1 MKNHLLKNILAPIV
15 ALFVAFVALPQAAQA
30 QTKEAYVVENGATL
44 TFYYDANKATRT
56 GTVYGINDKLT
67 GSKTVPAWAGQGN
80 NINTR
85 ITKVVFDN
93 SFKDYKPTDTSYWFY
108 YCRTLETIEGLSN
121 LSTDQV
127 TNMES
132 MFKACKKLSSLDVS
146 TFNTSKVT
154 NMNSMFSDCS
164 ELTSLDVSN
173 FNTENV
179 TDMGYMFGM
188 LKTLTSL
195 NVKSF
200 NTANVTDMQR
210 MFQYCSALT
219 SLDVTNFDTANVT
232 DMSSMFI
239 GCKFTSIDVSNFN
252 TEKVT
257 NMETMFYNCSA
268 LKTIYCNDDWDSS
281 TVTNSKNMF
290 YNCSKLKGAVAFDEN
305 KVDASMANP
314 TTGYFTARTKEA
326 YVVEDGAT
334 LTFYYDTNKATRTGT
349 VYGINDKL
357 TGSKTVPAW
366 AGGDKNINTRITKV
380 VFDESFKDY
389 KPTSTA
395 YWFYNCRTLE
405 TIEGIKN
412 LSTNKVT
419 TMLSMFENCYALK
432 SFDLTRFDTSKV
444 TNMGFMFCFC
454 SSLSSLDLSNFDT
467 SKVSDVDYM
476 FYNCSNLTTIYCNDD
491 WNTTTVAFSD
501 YMFYGCTSLKGAV
514 AFDSSKTDVEMANP
528 TTGYFTASPLVAYV
542 VEDGATLTFYYDTE
556 KSTRTGTVYGID
568 DLIEGTSY
576 PAWAGWTIEN
586 NDRITKAVFDN
597 SFKQYKPTST
607 QEWFNCCTKLESV
620 EGIENLNT
628 ENVTNM
634 SSMFCGCSS
643 LKSLDLS
650 SLNTSNVLYLD
661 NMFND
666 CSALQSI
673 NLTNI
678 NTEKVTTLNGM
689 FFGCSSLTTL
699 DLSTFNT
706 ANVTDLSWTFC
717 SCNSLRTIYC
727 NDDWNTSTVQYSDS
741 MFDGC
746 VSLKGAVEY
755 DSSKVD
761 ASMANPT
768 TGYFTKKDGGVE
780 SLESEAVPA
789 ARRGIYNLQGIKM
802 QGSFDQLPAGFYIV
816 NGQKVFKK

>member
-1 MKNHLLKNILAPIV
+1 
-15 ALFVAFVALPQAAQA
+15 
-30 QTKEAYVVENGATL
+30 
-44 TFYYDANKATRT
+44 
-56 GTVYGINDKLT
+56 
-67 GSKTVPAWAGQGN
+67 
-80 NINTR
+80 
-85 ITKVVFDN
+85 
-93 SFKDYKPTDTSYWFY
+93 
-108 YCRTLETIEGLSN
+108 
-121 LSTDQV
+121 
-127 TNMES
+127 
-132 MFKACKKLSSLDVS
+132 
-146 TFNTSKVT
+146 
-154 NMNSMFSDCS
+154 
-164 ELTSLDVSN
+164 
-173 FNTENV
+173 
-179 TDMGYMFGM
+179 
-188 LKTLTSL
+188 
-195 NVKSF
+195 
-200 NTANVTDMQR
+200 
-210 MFQYCSALT
+210 
-219 SLDVTNFDTANVT
+219 
-232 DMSSMFI
+232 
-239 GCKFTSIDVSNFN
+239 
-252 TEKVT
+252 
-257 NMETMFYNCSA
+257 
-268 LKTIYCNDDWDSS
+268 
-281 TVTNSKNMF
+281 
-290 YNCSKLKGAVAFDEN
+290 
-305 KVDASMANP
+305 
-314 TTGYFTARTKEA
+314 
-326 YVVEDGAT
+326 
-334 LTFYYDTNKATRTGT
+334 
-349 VYGINDKL
+349 
-357 TGSKTVPAW
+357 
-366 AGGDKNINTRITKV
+366 
-380 VFDESFKDY
+380 
-389 KPTSTA
+389 
-395 YWFYNCRTLE
+395 
-405 TIEGIKN
+405 
-412 LSTNKVT
+412 
-419 TMLSMFENCYALK
+419 
-432 SFDLTRFDTSKV
+432 
-444 TNMGFMFCFC
+444 
-454 SSLSSLDLSNFDT
+454 
-467 SKVSDVDYM
+467 
-476 FYNCSNLTTIYCNDD
+476 CSNLTTIYCNDD

-576 PAWAGWTIEN
+576 PAWAGWTIED

-628 ENVTNM
+628 EEVTNM
-634 SSMFCGCSS
+634 AYMFCSCSS

-706 ANVTDLSWTFC
+706 ANVTDLSWTFN

-727 NDDWNTSTVQYSDS
+727 NDDWNTSTVQYSGS

-746 VSLKGAVEY
+746 TSLIGAVAY
-755 DSSKVD
+755 NSSKVD

-816 NGQKVFKK
+816 NGKKVFKK